1 MEAIGMQTPEEI
13 VDKLARIMRVSSR
26 VRLDM
31 LQGALKMPASDFN
44 EKIFEW
50 AEEFKFRIDGDFV
63 DFSGGNIGGFIA
75 ELDAAFANWGQ
86 DGGKKTEK
94 AEKALD
100 AVPQALPQ
108 SNAKVNEFGH
118 LRKAFF
124 LENLDAT
131 TRKFMLQELT
141 QDIAK
146 SDLYI
151 SNRLTPLGLKKYPGE
166 LQKAIERGDVASL
179 TKDLKRKGYL
189 KTTEE
194 RKSKS
199 GETIKAKVPSNAAI
213 ILAEGEF
220 NRYYIRGVCLRAID
234 EGVKDLEVYRAK
246 FVNDPRPQSQ
256 RVVGMKVDPKTVL
269 DLLRKNKTVDSVLG
283 LSPGPN
289 SGLSVRLSN

>member
-1 MEAIGMQTPEEI
+1 MPEEI
-13 VDKLARIMRVSSR
+13 IDKLARIMRVSSR
-26 VRLDM
+26 VRVDM

-50 AEEFKFRIDGDFV
+50 AEEFKFRIDGDYV
-63 DFSGGNIGGFIA
+63 DFAGGNIGGFIA

-86 DGGKKTEK
+86 KGSKKAEK
-94 AEKALD
+94 AEKALV
-100 AVPQALPQ
+100 AAPLKESPPPAE
-108 SNAKVNEFGH
+108 VNEFGQ

-124 LENLDAT
+124 LENLDAK
-131 TRKFMLQELT
+131 TREFMLQELK
-141 QDIAK
+141 QDIAEN
-146 SDLYI
+146 DVYL
-151 SNRLTPLGLKKYPGE
+151 SNRLTELGLKKYSDV
-166 LQKAIERGDVASL
+166 LAKAIGSGDVASL

-189 KTTEE
+189 KTEEE
-194 RKSKS
+194 RKGK
-199 GETIKAKVPSNAAI
+199 GGDVIKAKVPSNAAT

-269 DLLRKNKTVDSVLG
+269 DLLRKNKTVDSILG

-289 SGLSVRLSN
+289 SGLSVRLSK

>member
-1 MEAIGMQTPEEI
+1 MTTQEDVVQ
-13 VDKLARIMRVSSR
+13 KLSRIMRVSSR

-31 LQGALKMPASDFN
+31 LQGALKMPASEFN

-50 AEEFKFRIDGDFV
+50 AEEFKFRIDGDYV
-63 DFSGGNIGGFIA
+63 DFAGGNIGGFIA

-86 DGGKKTEK
+86 EGGKK
-94 AEKALD
+94 AEKADKAQETVLQ
-100 AVPQALPQ
+100 PLSP
-108 SNAKVNEFGH
+108 SNTTANEFGQ

-124 LENLDAT
+124 LENLDVK
-131 TRKFMLQELT
+131 TRRFMLQELEA
-141 QDIAK
+141 DIEEK
-146 SDLYI
+146 DVYL
-151 SNRLTPLGLKKYPGE
+151 SNRLTPLGLKKYPDVIR
-166 LQKAIERGDVASL
+166 KAIESGDVASF

-189 KTTEE
+189 KTIEE
-194 RKSKS
+194 RTSKD
-199 GETIKAKVPSNAAI
+199 GKKIKAKVPSNAAI

-220 NRYYIRGVCLRAID
+220 NRYYIRGVCLRAIE
-234 EGVKDLEVYRAK
+234 EGINDLEVYRAK

-256 RVVGMKVDPKTVL
+256 RVVGMKLDPKTVL